1 VGISKPAFFISRK
14 VRKVKNKIRGDAE
27 AQRNFCDPASLRL
40 IVANNC
46 NKLHY
51 VLFLQQKTIMPT
63 AVRISD
69 ELIKSAKK
77 VSKVENR
84 SLTGQ
89 IEYWAK
95 IGQIAEENPDMSYKL
110 IKEIL
115 LGLKDLESGEFS
127 DYHLNE
133 P

>member
-1 VGISKPAFFISRK
+1 
-14 VRKVKNKIRGDAE
+14 
-27 AQRNFCDPASLRL
+27 
-40 IVANNC
+40 
-46 NKLHY
+46 
-51 VLFLQQKTIMPT
+51 MPT

-69 ELIKSAKK
+69 DLIKSARK

-95 IGQIAEENPDMSYKL
+95 IGQIAEENPEMTYKL

-115 LGLKDLESGEFS
+115 L
-127 DYHLNE
+127 DYKISKLVILLNTC
-133 P
+133 